1 MKNYFSFFW
10 PFNRQLEG
18 LSADELYRE
27 LFGITFCGILW
38 PVLIG
43 SALYY
48 FGLKLTPHQQFLG
61 IALILPVSVL
71 AIIMVWYCRLRHDL
85 RPIKRFLFSP
95 VDALDDTVVS
105 EALVRAYNFPLLS
118 AKHVLKYQAPAF
130 AATFFFLILLSNLFL
145 GLNLELWQV
154 LIAILVSFMVGISH
168 AIFEYYAVSVP
179 IGEVIA
185 RLRKYRAA
193 ISDEQYK
200 RIIPFS
206 MKQKLLLVSLF
217 VVLPNTLILGVTQ
230 LIQFR
235 HQWLISGV
243 ADSDSF
249 IFDMIGWMILLVLI
263 GGVLALFLCM
273 RMASDVS
280 DSANELSKAM
290 NEVEAGKLDVS
301 LLETT
306 TDEFA
311 GIYRRFNLMVSELQ
325 ERERLRD
332 AFGRYVARELAE
344 DVMKH
349 GANLGGEEVNASVLF
364 ADIRDFTAMS
374 GKMTSQEIVNMLNQY
389 FSAMSPAIKEEG
401 GWINKFGGDSLL
413 AVFGV
418 LPPDENHIQHVI
430 RSALKMRTALD
441 VFNEKRQQQGQPPLR
456 IGIGIHTGKMVVGS
470 IGSEDRMEFTVIGD
484 AVNVASRIEGL
495 NKKWGT
501 DILVSQEVAIEV
513 KGTVL
518 LQAMPETRVRGLS
531 SLIQVYA
538 LK

>member
-10 PFNRQLEG
+10 PFNKQLER

-27 LFGITFCGILW
+27 LFGITFCAILW

-48 FGLKLTPHQQFLG
+48 FGLKLTPYQQFLG
-61 IALILPVSVL
+61 IALILPVSVI
-71 AIIMVWYCRLRHDL
+71 AIIMVWYGRLRRDL
-85 RPIKRFLFSP
+85 RPIKRFLFTP
-95 VDALDDTVVS
+95 VEALDDAVIS
-105 EALVRAYNFPLLS
+105 EAFIRAYNFPLRS

-130 AATFFFLILLSNLFL
+130 ATTFFFLILLSNLFL
-145 GLNLELWQV
+145 ELNLEAWQI
-154 LIAILVSFMVGISH
+154 LIALLVSFMVGSSH

-179 IGEVIA
+179 IREVIA
-185 RLRKYRAA
+185 RLRKHCNV

-217 VVLPNTLILGVTQ
+217 VVLPNTLILGITQ
-230 LIQFR
+230 LIQVR
-235 HQWLISGV
+235 HQWLISGF
-243 ADSDSF
+243 ADSGGF
-249 IFDMIGWMILLVLI
+249 IFDMIGWMILLVLV

-311 GIYRRFNLMVSELQ
+311 DIYGHFNLMVSELQ

-470 IGSEDRMEFTVIGD
+470 VGSEDRMEFTVIGD

-501 DILVSQEVAIEV
+501 DILVSQEVAMAAE
-513 KGTVL
+513 GTVL

-531 SLIQVYA
+531 SMIQVYA
-538 LK
+538 LN

>member
-1 MKNYFSFFW
+1 VKNYFSFFW

-27 LFGITFCGILW
+27 LFGITFCAILW

-61 IALILPVSVL
+61 IALILPVSVI
-71 AIIMVWYCRLRHDL
+71 AIIMVWYCRLRRDL
-85 RPIKRFLFSP
+85 RPIKHFLFTP
-95 VDALDDTVVS
+95 VEALDDAVIS
-105 EALVRAYNFPLLS
+105 EALIRAYNFPLLS

-145 GLNLELWQV
+145 ELNLEPWQI
-154 LIAILVSFMVGISH
+154 LIALLVSFMVGISH

-179 IGEVIA
+179 IREVIA
-185 RLRKYRAA
+185 RLRKHCDI

-217 VVLPNTLILGVTQ
+217 VVLPNTLILGITQ
-230 LIQFR
+230 LIQVH
-235 HQWLISGV
+235 HQWLISGFSGSG
-243 ADSDSF
+243 DF
-249 IFDMIGWMILLVLI
+249 IFDMIDWMILLVLI
-263 GGVLALFLCM
+263 GGVLALFLCT

-311 GIYRRFNLMVSELQ
+311 DIYRHFNLMVSELQ

-374 GKMTSQEIVNMLNQY
+374 EKMTSQEIVNMLNQY
-389 FSAMSPAIKEEG
+389 FSSMSPAIKEEG

-418 LPPDENHIQHVI
+418 LPPDKNHIHHVI
-430 RSALKMRTALD
+430 RSAEKMRTALA
-441 VFNEKRQQQGQPPLR
+441 VFNEKRQQQG
-456 IGIGIHTGKMVVGS
+456 
-470 IGSEDRMEFTVIGD
+470 
-484 AVNVASRIEGL
+484 
-495 NKKWGT
+495 
-501 DILVSQEVAIEV
+501 
-513 KGTVL
+513 
-518 LQAMPETRVRGLS
+518 
-531 SLIQVYA
+531 
-538 LK
+538 